1 MMSDDGGRPPERSM
15 LNCNTPTLKTLFVT
29 GDMSQVDIESYTM
42 GVASPATPLTSM
54 QHINVQNTTGDGR
67 YFASKHRLIYDGG
80 CVPLA
85 PPNFNVVM
93 SQSLRYPQRGG
104 RPKGI
109 YFASPLTNVL
119 LNIESRGG

>member
-1 MMSDDGGRPPERSM
+1 
-15 LNCNTPTLKTLFVT
+15 
-29 GDMSQVDIESYTM
+29 MSQVDIESYTM
-42 GVASPATPLTSM
+42 GVASPCHPLTSM

-67 YFASKHRLIYDGG
+67 YFASKHRVIYDEG

-85 PPNFNVVM
+85 PPNFNVVQP
-93 SQSLRYPQRGG
+93 QSRQYPQRGG

-119 LNIESRGG
+119 FNIESRGGQGGFDARP